1 MAPTPSSEVPSN
13 RQRQLAPTVG
23 PEASGGRNREG
34 SAMGSYDDSIA
45 VGRVLYAGNF
55 PIVPPDEFWIPAR
68 SNPVKL
74 SIVPIGGI
82 HIFIGE
88 TVDSDGNPL
97 VSNADATAAEQDAVA
112 KFRSETQEPPKED
125 SALDLKNFKPTQSA
139 PEQEITVE
147 DQCRSAWVSQVLE
160 KQRCHFV
167 HFIAHTA
174 GAAPQ
179 EDGAGPVQVEAP
191 ENAAPDQQEAVG
203 ESGSPVE
210 ESILGNLSPISGDT
224 QSMDTEEFDR
234 KVKEYGYG
242 AQPEVDSAQPKQVL
256 ATIAALGEHGS
267 EAADTQSDPQP
278 SRRGSPMSR
287 ERPRRDPTPEDHLST
302 EDMIAQAAM
311 DAAYPLDVL
320 NTPITPDDVE
330 ALEAKRLELLATA
343 KKIKNT
349 AAAILEE
356 RKDAEIFVSGYIQR
370 EKEVDEGLVKV
381 KELRKHWE
389 DKIVEAHHEV
399 EKLRRDMITPRR
411 ITFATPTGQQP
422 LATPKDNMT
431 KAAELLKKKDE
442 EIDIDFVRKL
452 VASAVQQQSKADT
465 SRRLASNPDICVS
478 TAQKDAP
485 GDQHRDDESRTGSTE
500 RRREAREHPN
510 PIPVPSDS
518 TPRDPAR
525 GKGPM
530 YTGRDKYRVPSPPPR
545 ASRPPLPPR
554 RRSPAGIPRPHGP
567 GGISIRD
574 AMPAPRDRNRE
585 RTLEQLRGRNQNRE
599 QEPRRSQERDPEPR
613 RSQGRDPEPRRSRNE
628 ERDPEPR
635 RSRNDQG
642 SQRHDEGSHRS
653 RSQHREDRGEYEGGS
668 RRSDRPPRRSPS
680 PPPSGGDGGGGGGG
694 GRRSRSRS
702 KSPRHGSR
710 DARERLNE
718 YRTDY
723 IGPKCFGR
731 MIREEPKPRSS
742 LKLPGNLK
750 HYDGTERPDT
760 WIEDYYNAVT
770 FAGGTP
776 NIACRM
782 LQLYLV
788 GPARIW
794 LSDLEKNTIFCWFDL
809 KTAFEKHFRGT
820 YKRPATASDL
830 QACIQKKGE
839 SSRNFLTRWLAC
851 RNECENVDHTTAMYA
866 FIGGLQRGGLL
877 RHKLTCLANANK
889 LTLDEMIS
897 IASDHT
903 AADDDAGG
911 DIAATAIPLHQQ
923 KKNRDNGNNSGHKRK
938 NPDDQKSGGSD
949 LVAVAFQRGGSGGG
963 RGRGRGGGAGRGQ
976 PQAEVTA
983 GGSRAPQTY
992 EEYRDMPCLAHLD
1005 PVTGKSTHTNRNCK
1019 WVNDLKND
1027 PEAGYKRARKHRP
1040 RGKGGKGKNKDKDED
1055 SSEAM
1060 EEDDN
1065 SPDPKSGTAGKSNPF
1080 DKKSVGAYHTFLGT
1094 PTRGS
1099 PVIVPKECYAL
1110 VVSPRIDG
1118 YDFSKCLMDG
1128 GASLNIMY
1136 LETLERMNLTKEQLK
1151 HSTTEFHG
1159 VVPGKKANSL
1169 GSITLPVAFGDVHNF
1184 REERITFEVV
1194 PFKSSYHVIFGRPT
1208 YHKFHARACYIYNKL
1223 KIPGPK
1229 GMITISGDYKK
1240 AHECELGEAAFAE
1253 SVISGEELKG
1263 YRAAVDPTEMQTTK
1277 KQISEDKA
1285 SFKAAIETKKIRMKE
1300 SDQKAT
1306 SFITPFGTYCYVTMP
1321 FGLKNAGATYQ
1332 RTMQRCLKD
1341 QIGRNVHAYVDDIAV
1356 MTRKGSDLI
1365 SDLTETFEN
1374 LRRYKM
1380 MLNPLKCVF
1389 GVPAGKLLGFI
1400 VSNRGIEVNPEKIK
1414 AILCIKRPTCLKDVQ
1429 RLTGCVA
1436 AISRFVSRLGEK
1448 ALPLYKLLK
1457 KTDKF
1462 VWDEAADAAL
1472 QGLKEILTSP
1482 PILAAPGESEPMLLY
1497 LAATNRVISLVIV
1510 VERQEEGHEYG
1521 VQRPVY
1527 YISEV
1532 LTESKQRYPHFQKL
1546 AYGVFLGSRKLRH
1559 YFQEH
1564 PVTVVS
1570 KAPLS
1575 TILNNADATGRTAKW
1590 GIELSAFDIS
1600 YKART
1605 AVKSQVLADFVADWT
1620 EAPDASLEPEPET
1633 WVMHFDGSKQ
1643 HQGSG
1648 AGVTLKSPTGEELQ
1662 YVLQIH
1668 FEATNNMAEYEALLH
1683 GLRIAKEIGI
1693 KHIICCGDSDLVAQ
1707 QVAGTWNARNS
1718 VMAAYRDEV
1727 DEIAKC
1733 FLGYEVKYVRRDDN
1747 TAADMLSK
1755 LGSGRKPIP
1764 PGIFLEHLRIPSV
1777 KGANPEN
1784 PEVAVSPAKEV
1795 MAIIPAWTQ
1804 PFLDY
1809 LIDQKLPE
1817 DEVLARQIIRRA
1829 RSYTIVDGQ
1838 LYKRSATGYFSNAS
1852 LIKMALKSSERS
1864 TQGIAGIMPLPG
1876 HSLQKLFG

>member
-1 MAPTPSSEVPSN
+1 MTPTHPYTTYPSSCELPPSRRAKKSFPSPSFFSRRTGGQVDPRLYRKGKTSAVGAMERKATTHVGSWLSLSCVPSPAKQVGTSRFRAEAMGNENSAPPAAGAWPDLQHKKRNATAELGRDRPGAETAAPLLKWMQNGANEAADETSVPLLKWIKNDPDEAVVKTMVLPPSSEN
-13 RQRQLAPTVG
+13 LLKHKATGQLGGTLFKQKLPKSISKDLNAGRRGKISLVMESEGLTV
-23 PEASGGRNREG
+23 EG
-34 SAMGSYDDSIA
+34 
-45 VGRVLYAGNF
+45 
-55 PIVPPDEFWIPAR
+55 R

-88 TVDSDGNPL
+88 TVDSDGSP
-97 VSNADATAAEQDAVA
+97 
-112 KFRSETQEPPKED
+112 
-125 SALDLKNFKPTQSA
+125 
-139 PEQEITVE
+139 
-147 DQCRSAWVSQVLE
+147 
-160 KQRCHFV
+160 
-167 HFIAHTA
+167 A

-525 GKGPM
+525 
-530 YTGRDKYRVPSPPPR
+530 D
-545 ASRPPLPPR
+545 SR
-554 RRSPAGIPRPHGP
+554 
-567 GGISIRD
+567 RD
-574 AMPAPRDRNRE
+574 AGSRDRNRE

-635 RSRNDQG
+635 RSGTTRAASATAKAATG
-642 SQRHDEGSHRS
+642 AGASTGRT
-653 RSQHREDRGEYEGGS
+653 GESMKAE
-668 RRSDRPPRRSPS
+668 
-680 PPPSGGDGGGGGGG
+680 
-694 GRRSRSRS
+694 
-702 KSPRHGSR
+702 
-710 DARERLNE
+710 
-718 YRTDY
+718 
-723 IGPKCFGR
+723 
-731 MIREEPKPRSS
+731 
-742 LKLPGNLK
+742 
-750 HYDGTERPDT
+750 
-760 WIEDYYNAVT
+760 
-770 FAGGTP
+770 AG
-776 NIACRM
+776 
-782 LQLYLV
+782 

-897 IASDHT
+897 IASDHLY
-903 AADDDAGG
+903 ADDAQAV
-911 DIAATAIPLHQQ
+911 ISRHSNPLTPT
-923 KKNRDNGNNSGHKRK
+923 KEESRRKRTR
-938 NPDDQKSGGSD
+938 PWWRSRQGS
-949 LVAVAFQRGGSGGG
+949 ASEGYEA
-963 RGRGRGGGAGRGQ
+963 
-976 PQAEVTA
+976 TA

-1005 PVTGKSTHTNRNCK
+1005 PVTGKSTHTRNCK

-1094 PTRGS
+1094 PTVRATKS
-1099 PVIVPKECYAL
+1099 AARILNAIVPAVPQYVRWSEIPCTFDREDHPVIVPKECYAL

-1229 GMITISGDYKK
+1229 G
-1240 AHECELGEAAFAE
+1240 
-1253 SVISGEELKG
+1253 
-1263 YRAAVDPTEMQTTK
+1263 
-1277 KQISEDKA
+1277 
-1285 SFKAAIETKKIRMKE
+1285 
-1300 SDQKAT
+1300 
-1306 SFITPFGTYCYVTMP
+1306 
-1321 FGLKNAGATYQ
+1321 ATYQ

-1429 RLTGCVA
+1429 RLTGCVQQSA
-1436 AISRFVSRLGEK
+1436 GSLAVLARRHFPCTE
-1448 ALPLYKLLK
+1448 LLK

-1510 VERQEEGHEYG
+1510 VERQEEG
-1521 VQRPVY
+1521 
-1527 YISEV
+1527 
-1532 LTESKQRYPHFQKL
+1532 
-1546 AYGVFLGSRKLRH
+1546 
-1559 YFQEH
+1559 
-1564 PVTVVS
+1564 
-1570 KAPLS
+1570 
-1575 TILNNADATGRTAKW
+1575 RTAKW
-1590 GIELSAFDIS
+1590 GIELSAFDIT

-1817 DEVLARQIIRRA
+1817 DEE
-1829 RSYTIVDGQ
+1829 S
-1838 LYKRSATGYFSNAS
+1838 SH
-1852 LIKMALKSSERS
+1852 ALKNRCDEQPELGLNWTLSCGVCEPPLTGDLVLRLRQVKDHKLQSPWEGPFVVSKVLHNGSYYLVDFRELRDRPANWRRKRKREDPDDIYDE
-1864 TQGIAGIMPLPG
+1864 TDRPWNIAQLRPF
-1876 HSLQKLFG
+1876 HT